1 MPTMTNYAV
10 DLDLIT
16 EQLTYLVEI
25 LREMSVD
32 SGWHAAP
39 HGTYILSEHHRV
51 ISMRVVTSAP
61 EPELQVM
68 TYLGEVY
75 VVNPDQ
81 PLYTTGLP
89 R

>member
-1 MPTMTNYAV
+1 MTYDKSVAV
-10 DLDLIT
+10 PLDQIAETLQGIQET
-16 EQLTYLVEI
+16 LQEV
-25 LREMSVD
+25 SVD

-68 TYLGEVY
+68 TYLGEFY
-75 VVNPDQ
+75 VVNSEQ
-81 PLYTTGLP
+81 PLFTTGLP